1 MTLNEIEN
9 DTYIAEYDADP
20 PGATNRDV
28 SEDDPVPRDNA
39 TTRQIGGAAAAAGI
53 TGLILGGPIIAVI
66 AGIGVAACATTKTKS
81 GKVARASGDAVST
94 AGDRVKQW
102 NQDHHVLK
110 NTKNGVL
117 NGYHWVK
124 GKVKPTPT

>member
-102 NQDHHVLK
+102 NQEHHFLYFSAH
-110 NTKNGVL
+110 GDL
-117 NGYHWVK
+117 DSIA
-124 GKVKPTPT
+124 